1 MRARPAHYA
10 AAAKAYEA
18 SFCYAEGTPFWTSL
32 VGWVADAL
40 VLESVDTL
48 VDVGGGTGSFAS
60 ALRTERSVVA
70 DALVVDPSEAM
81 LAQAATRRGLQTV
94 ASGALPFFA
103 ERAEALRTGGA
114 EPMDKIL
121 FKEVVHH
128 FDAATFDSIATLMA
142 RTLRPGSGRML
153 IVTRPQEV
161 EYPLWAAARRTWR
174 ENQPPASLY
183 ETALADAGFAVTTT
197 ERRFRWELP
206 RDAWFDHVRARAWS
220 TFAVENFDDDAL
232 AAGIAEA
239 EHEAGDGEM
248 LCFDEV
254 MLFIEAR
261 LVVDA

>member
-32 VGWVADAL
+32 VGWVAEAL
-40 VLESVDTL
+40 ALESTDAL
-48 VDVGGGTGSFAS
+48 VDVGGGTGSFTS
-60 ALRTERSVVA
+60 ALRAERSVVA

-81 LAQAATRRGLQTV
+81 LAQAAARRGLRTV
-94 ASGALPFFA
+94 VSGALPFFE
-103 ERAEALRTGGA
+103 ERADALRAGA
-114 EPMDKIL
+114 AAPMDKIL

-128 FDAATFDSIATLMA
+128 FDAATFDSIAALMA
-142 RTLRPGSGRML
+142 QTLRPGSGRML
-153 IVTRPQEV
+153 IVTRPQDV
-161 EYPLWAAARRTWR
+161 EYPLWPAARRTWR
-174 ENQPPASLY
+174 KNQPPASLY
-183 ETALADAGFAVTTT
+183 ETALSDAGFAATTS

-220 TFAVENFDDDAL
+220 TFAAENFDDVAL
-232 AAGIAEA
+232 AEGIAEA
-239 EHEAGDGEM
+239 EREAGDDET

-261 LVVDA
+261 LDVDA